1 MLISLITLYV
11 ITEIMINICIKQKR
25 FREWYRIYD
34 TAQNMKFS
42 NMGFFS
48 KSDQID
54 YSMSQVHTFLWEFSN
69 TTSIAERNKKV
80 DKLQLIYML
89 FFLNFKHCWRDV
101 SITALKFRK
110 KKLPIFKTD

>member
-1 MLISLITLYV
+1 
-11 ITEIMINICIKQKR
+11 MINICIKQKR

-54 YSMSQVHTFLWEFSN
+54 YSMSQVHTFL
-69 TTSIAERNKKV
+69 
-80 DKLQLIYML
+80 
-89 FFLNFKHCWRDV
+89 
-101 SITALKFRK
+101 
-110 KKLPIFKTD
+110 

>member
-1 MLISLITLYV
+1 
-11 ITEIMINICIKQKR
+11 MINICIKQKR

-48 KSDQID
+48 KCDQID
-54 YSMSQVHTFLWEFSN
+54 YSWEFSN

-80 DKLQLIYML
+80 DNLQLIYML